1 MRYSGIIILSLL
13 VACKAAPPAAT
24 IPTYEED
31 LSVHRPQLDS
41 SLVISDVP
49 ATEAFVP
56 LKGHIRAEL
65 DSIVKISVALNKEE
79 KLVEGFVIQVYN
91 GNSRDRANEVWR
103 QMDSNFPELVAKVSY
118 HQPNFRVKAG
128 RFTDR
133 LTAHRVFREVKEE
146 FPKAL
151 LVPERLA
158 MNYE

>member
-1 MRYSGIIILSLL
+1 MRYCGIVIALL
-13 VACKAAPPAAT
+13 VACKAAPPAT
-24 IPTYEED
+24 TLPNYEED
-31 LSVHRPQLDS
+31 LSVHRPKMDS
-41 SLVISDVP
+41 VIVENTSPQTEEFKPLV
-49 ATEAFVP
+49 
-56 LKGHIRAEL
+56 GHIKAEL
-65 DSIVKISVALNKEE
+65 DSIVRVSVAQNKEE

-103 QMDSNFPELVAKVSY
+103 QMDENFTDLSPKISY

-133 LTAHRVFREVKEE
+133 LKAQRIFQKVKEE

-151 LVPERLA
+151 LVPERLS